1 MNENWIYGKKGQKVE
16 FLDFDSYDTNTR
28 VNPPL
33 RDESDRLALIE
44 AVNNGTIDII
54 ATDHAPHSKGDKL
67 NLFDSVPAGI
77 NSAETAVPILVTLS
91 KNDKLNFN
99 SIVEK
104 MANNPGQIINHISG
118 LKIGKIKEGYEAD
131 LTIIDTDAEQLI
143 DENFFLSKSTNSP
156 ITGMILK
163 GKVLKT
169 IYRGEVVYES

>member
-1 MNENWIYGKKGQKVE
+1 
-16 FLDFDSYDTNTR
+16 
-28 VNPPL
+28 
-33 RDESDRLALIE
+33 
-44 AVNNGTIDII
+44 
-54 ATDHAPHSKGDKL
+54 
-67 NLFDSVPAGI
+67 
-77 NSAETAVPILVTLS
+77 ETAVPILVTLS

-143 DENFFLSKSTNSP
+143 DENFFLSNSTNSP
-156 ITGMILK
+156 ITGMTLK